1 VRAEALSATSI
12 VVRWRLPSP
21 PPERITVERM
31 DRASGA
37 FARAAVLGADAAT
50 WTAEGLVP
58 STFYY
63 FRVRAEPVQAT
74 PTESDG
80 VVGARTLDAAET
92 RPDAP
97 TALSATRL
105 SGGEGLLNWIDSSR
119 GTARVVVERGIG
131 DGPFG
136 EVASLAAG
144 MRSWLDTAAPV
155 AQRARYRL
163 FAENGAGRKDRDGA
177 NDRASAL
184 HREGVFRVSIG
195 VLPATYARLFG
206 PRPARPAKGGVV
218 ETAHDFTAL
227 DVLTPHPV
235 YAWMGWVQ
243 ILSPTTASY
252 ATVRPL
258 IEEAHRFAAEK
269 LRARRRRSVTDE
281 PPG

>member
-1 VRAEALSATSI
+1 MELKAIVDDLCATLEGVVPKPSWGETALFYNPGR
-12 VVRWRLPSP
+12 VLPSG
-21 PPERITVERM
+21 V
-31 DRASGA
+31 
-37 FARAAVLGADAAT
+37 
-50 WTAEGLVP
+50 
-58 STFYY
+58 Y
-63 FRVRAEPVQAT
+63 FC
-74 PTESDG
+74 
-80 VVGARTLDAAET
+80 TL
-92 RPDAP
+92 
-97 TALSATRL
+97 
-105 SGGEGLLNWIDSSR
+105 
-119 GTARVVVERGIG
+119 
-131 DGPFG
+131 
-136 EVASLAAG
+136 
-144 MRSWLDTAAPV
+144 
-155 AQRARYRL
+155 
-163 FAENGAGRKDRDGA
+163 KDRDGA